1 MICGAIMPDG
11 VSPFLKV
18 YITSETHMVVG
29 YIGQGSSTSLQSMW
43 ESPFG
48 NDSLGGMAGAVSAAA
63 GKVASAGQ
71 AMSDQTTKSTFNSL
85 MIWEGQT
92 PPEFN
97 LVIDL
102 MATMNAKLEVNDAI
116 TTLLQMA
123 SPELAAMATTGRRPT
138 PVVLDIGRRIKLM
151 DVVIQ
156 NVTYQLDVPRTSDG
170 YFTHNTVTLQCSGM
184 AVQNQS
190 DIPYMFI

>member
-18 YITSETHMVVG
+18 FITSETHMVVG
-29 YIGQGSSTSLQSMW
+29 YIGQGSSAELQSMW

-48 NDSLGGMAGAVSAAA
+48 NDSLGGMAGAVSSAA
-63 GKVASAGQ
+63 GKVASTAQ

-85 MIWEGQT
+85 LIWEGQT
-92 PPEFN
+92 PPTFN

-102 MATMNAKLEVNDAI
+102 MATMDAKVEVNDAI
-116 TTLLQMA
+116 STLLQME
-123 SPELAAMATTGRRPT
+123 SPELAAMAATGRRPT
-138 PVVLDIGRRIKLM
+138 PVILDIGRRLKLM

-156 NVTYQLDVPRTSDG
+156 NVSYQLDVPKTAQG
-170 YFTHNTVTLQCSGM
+170 YYTHNTVTLQCSGM

>member
-11 VSPFLKV
+11 ISPFLKV
-18 YITSETHMVVG
+18 FITSETHMVVG
-29 YIGQGSSTSLQSMW
+29 YIGQGSSADLQSMW

-48 NDSLGGMAGAVSAAA
+48 NDSLGGMAGAVSSAA
-63 GKVASAGQ
+63 GKVASATQ
-71 AMSDQTTKSTFNSL
+71 AATDLTTKTTFNSL
-85 MIWEGQT
+85 LIWEGQQ
-92 PPEFN
+92 PPTFN
-97 LVIDL
+97 LVVDL

-116 TTLLQMA
+116 TTLLQMS
-123 SPELAAMATTGRRPT
+123 SPELGAVIATGRRPT
-138 PVVLDIGRRIKLM
+138 PVILDIGRRLKLM

-156 NVTYQLDVPRTSDG
+156 NVSYLLDVPRTGDG
-170 YFTHNTVTLQCSGM
+170 YYTHNTVTLQCSGM